1 MENNIPFEVHQNTLQ
16 MDILKYVCFQNL
28 KKNQNSEFF
37 CDQDNVKKNQLYNML
52 SLFTD
57 S

>member
-37 CDQDNVKKNQLYNML
+37 CDQDNVTKK
-52 SLFTD
+52 STI
-57 S
+57 